1 MTETKIKSNSLY
13 GRLLKAGLLDDFFA
27 FVAADQ
33 PGYKELHAWCA
44 ERNVRAS
51 NGALHTLITHHMGAW
66 RARMAIAA
74 VREEEL
80 SIPAD
85 ADDKVRER
93 LRGMRLD
100 LALRDLSERT
110 AVALLKLDLQEREL
124 AHKNASL
131 REAGV
136 QALMDEARGNAA
148 AEAALKAFLAALDAA
163 RAKGGDA

>member
-1 MTETKIKSNSLY
+1 MIETKIKSNSLY
-13 GRLLKAGLLDDFFA
+13 SRMLKAGVLDDFFGL
-27 FVAADQ
+27 VASEA
-33 PGYKELHAWCA
+33 PGYEEMRAWC
-44 ERNVRAS
+44 EEHDIRAS

-66 RARMAIAA
+66 RARKAIEA

-80 SIPAD
+80 YIPAD
-85 ADDKVRER
+85 ADEQIRER

-131 REAGV
+131 RETGV

-148 AEAALKAFLAALDAA
+148 AEEALRAFLAALDAA
-163 RAKGGDA
+163 RSEGGDA

>member
-1 MTETKIKSNSLY
+1 MTETRIKSNSLFS
-13 GRLLKAGLLDDFFA
+13 RLLKAGLLDDFFA

-44 ERNVRAS
+44 DRHVRTS

-66 RARMAIAA
+66 RARQAIEA